1 MEFVKITRP
10 GNRPDRILYGC
21 VPYEYEI
28 ARCQLTNAEWV
39 AFVNA
44 TGIGW
49 HKDMSTGVLGG
60 IDKLPHSQDTSPTSH
75 THRHTS
81 HTFSPKPGW
90 EKKPVVY
97 VDYLSLCRY
106 CNWLTSGDTEN
117 GSYDMRGELPRRMKG
132 AKYFIPND
140 DEWYKA
146 AYWRQAENRYV
157 AYPTG
162 DELPQLDQA
171 NFERGDELAVGPPY
185 YFADVDAFASAA
197 TPEGVIQMGGN
208 AWEMLEN
215 VERLKGCKVGKT
227 KGRRDGECWLNTYR
241 GGSFGYTE
249 TGLSKTNRDT
259 APYNG
264 RCYVFGVRIARC
276 EAGWRPCRKPVRF
289 VIIEMVYRCLR
300 LCKRF
305 VRKSLSLVRF

>member
-21 VPYEYEI
+21 LPYEYEI

-49 HKDMSTGVLGG
+49 HKDMSSGVLGG
-60 IDKLPHSQDTSPTSH
+60 ID
-75 THRHTS
+75 RNENC
-81 HTFSPKPGW
+81 FVVKPGW
-90 EKKPVVY
+90 GRKPVVY
-97 VDYLSLCRY
+97 IRYEDVCRY

-146 AYWRQAENRYV
+146 AYWRQTDNRYV
-157 AYPTG
+157 TYPTG
-162 DELPQLDQA
+162 DELPRLDQA

-227 KGRRDGECWLNTYR
+227 KGRRDRECWLNTYR

-276 EAGWRPCRKPVRF
+276 EAGWRPMRWPIRYAIIRNGYLGLRFARRVLRKILPF
-289 VIIEMVYRCLR
+289 
-300 LCKRF
+300 
-305 VRKSLSLVRF
+305 